1 MLAEE
6 TTIPVY
12 FALET
17 EELSSIYEEIHR
29 GNAGDQASTALE
41 GKGSPSSCTSI
52 YVCYFNVCET
62 IELFILALMSGAT
75 ANGFQMVVAGSQAK
89 SLADFQITNIQVS
102 LVKKK
107 KKVKQT
113 GRGT

>member
-1 MLAEE
+1 
-6 TTIPVY
+6 
-12 FALET
+12 
-17 EELSSIYEEIHR
+17 
-29 GNAGDQASTALE
+29 
-41 GKGSPSSCTSI
+41 
-52 YVCYFNVCET
+52 
-62 IELFILALMSGAT
+62 MSGAT